1 MIADNRD
8 NPVAPSLGQRLFRR
22 LAQRWF
28 RLTRALT
35 LGVRALVLDDD
46 GRVLLIRATY
56 WPGWQL
62 PGGGV
67 ERGETVLEA
76 LRRELM
82 EEAGI
87 ELSGAPELFAVYS
100 SAPVFPNDHVLLYVV
115 RPGGYERKAWRP
127 TREIAAA
134 EFFAPDALPEDVQP
148 GARRRIAEVLDGV
161 AVDATWRE

>member
-1 MIADNRD
+1 MNADNRD
-8 NPVAPSLGQRLFRR
+8 NPITPSLAQRLFRQ

-67 ERGETVLEA
+67 ERGETVLDA

-87 ELSGAPELFAVYS
+87 ELTGTPALFAVYS

-115 RPGGYERKAWRP
+115 RPGGYRRADWRP

-134 EFFAPDALPEDVQP
+134 AFFAPDVLPADVQP
-148 GARRRIAEVLDGV
+148 GARRRIAEVLQGV